1 MLPDS
6 RAYASGRLFVYQVVF
21 ELRGVEPRVV
31 EVVGLGVVAREE
43 VPVDVRVY
51 VPVAGVVHLPRFVR
65 PDDGPPG
72 RDEFVGEREVD
83 GRRKLVQLP
92 HVLLQEQ
99 QAVAA
104 VELVVADE
112 EDGVLELVD
121 EMRVAPVAPA
131 RDSLT
136 DRTVVFLT
144 YDPTLSFAR
153 FSTAVAM
160 SVQT

>member
-1 MLPDS
+1 
-6 RAYASGRLFVYQVVF
+6 
-21 ELRGVEPRVV
+21 
-31 EVVGLGVVAREE
+31 
-43 VPVDVRVY
+43 
-51 VPVAGVVHLPRFVR
+51 
-65 PDDGPPG
+65 
-72 RDEFVGEREVD
+72 
-83 GRRKLVQLP
+83 
-92 HVLLQEQ
+92 VLLQEQ

-121 EMRVAPVAPA
+121 EMRVAPAAPE

-136 DRTVVFLT
+136 DRTVVSLT

-153 FSTAVAM
+153 FSMAVAI